1 MHPEILTQTLENIL
15 EVAREECLA
24 RILLNA
30 DLFLF
35 KNDFFYV
42 HWYFVYVVRVLDLL
56 ELELADSC
64 ELPRGFWELNLGP
77 GYLSKPSKV
86 KKTKQNKKLRQFW
99 RKKAEKVHYH
109 KICPVRNAKGTR
121 LWWFTP

>member
-1 MHPEILTQTLENIL
+1 MHPEILTQTLENQGIL

-35 KNDFFYV
+35 KNDFFFFSV
-42 HWYFVYVVRVLDLL
+42 HWCFVYIVRVLDPL

-64 ELPRGFWELNLGP
+64 ELPRGFWELNWVQ
-77 GYLSKPSKV
+77 YIYQNHQKF
-86 KKTKQNKKLRQFW
+86 KKK
-99 RKKAEKVHYH
+99 
-109 KICPVRNAKGTR
+109 
-121 LWWFTP
+121 